1 MCWCTAVCIMLL
13 FCAKTVAKVLHNFE
27 LASLKKKKEK
37 RKEKRKKIKK
47 KKEKRKEKRKKKK
60 KKKEKRKEKKKKIKI
75 ERMNSQF
82 GYHIGVL
89 LVMKT
94 HKDERCVVIKADN
107 FTVFGKFFCII
118 ILRVHAIPTYR
129 VYRIYI

>member
-13 FCAKTVAKVLHNFE
+13 FCANTVAKVLHNFE
-27 LASLKKKKEK
+27 LASLK
-37 RKEKRKKIKK
+37 KK

-60 KKKEKRKEKKKKIKI
+60 KKKEKRKEKRKKIKI